1 MAVKPNMNKA
11 LVVGVSDYAPNFK
24 TLPEV
29 ANDVREIAKLLQSR
43 KGVFSRPGVTLLT
56 ERKAT
61 RAVILAAAKAAF
73 SEASKDQTVF
83 VYLAGHGG
91 LENEEY
97 YFINRDADPAD
108 LAGTAVPLRQLKRLF
123 DRCQSDRVFLWLDCC
138 HSGGILKKRK
148 ATAAHDR
155 DVLSRTLNV
164 VKGHGKVI
172 IAACTEDESAYESS
186 ALGHGFFTH
195 ALLRGLRGEAEYLGE
210 VSATSLFDFIAKEV
224 TNPRQ
229 RPMLF
234 CQSTGRIVLM
244 SDQTRRRVR
253 PTSAPPAPGG
263 KAKSA
268 SKAVGGNRSVVD
280 SGKWTLI
287 DGGFFEAQ
295 RVAYGEDGIISVD
308 VLTTSGE
315 QEAALGKLRG
325 NNYGRP
331 KIAFA
336 HRNDGLE
343 VRVEKVSS
351 ESTGEGHLWKLALRP
366 HKQQGGYFE
375 AGSYV
380 EGDRT
385 YSAADIAEM
394 RVKLILLNEKPA
406 IARNSPGRFGYSLV
420 ENAVLQVGEHKLASP
435 LPEVF
440 SKFAPNV
447 RCQLG
452 RLVVIYN
459 LKVSGVVEDVLELS
473 LGPVKGEKVTV
484 KFRGVGRRQY
494 SNEEAPLIAVNGA
507 CDLSDSK

>member
-1 MAVKPNMNKA
+1 MAAKTNVNKA
-11 LVVGVSDYAPNFK
+11 LVVGVSEYSPNFK

-43 KGVFSRPGVTLLT
+43 RGVFSRPGVTLLT

-61 RAVILAAAKAAF
+61 RAAILVAVKNAF
-73 SEASKDQTVF
+73 NEARKDQTVF

-91 LENEEY
+91 VENDEY
-97 YFINRDADPAD
+97 YFIGRDADPGD
-108 LAGTAVPLRQLKRLF
+108 LANTAVPLRQLKRMF

-244 SDQTRRRVR
+244 SDQTRKGLR
-253 PTSAPPAPGG
+253 PGSAPASR
-263 KAKSA
+263 AKSA
-268 SKAVGGNRSVVD
+268 SSSTGGNRAVSN

-295 RVAYGEDGIISVD
+295 RVAYGDDGIISVD
-308 VLTTSGE
+308 MLAKSGE
-315 QEAALGKLRG
+315 HEAALGKLRG

-331 KIAFA
+331 NIAFA
-336 HRNDGLE
+336 HRNDGLD

-351 ESTGEGHLWKLALRP
+351 ESTGEGHLWRLALRP
-366 HKQQGGYFE
+366 HEQHSGYLE

-380 EGDRT
+380 EGDRE

-394 RVKLILLNEKPA
+394 RAKLVLLNEPPA
-406 IARNSPGRFGYSLV
+406 VARKSPGRFGYSLV
-420 ENAVLQVGEHKLASP
+420 ENAVLQVKGHKLKSP

-440 SKFAPNV
+440 SKYAPHV

-452 RLVVIYN
+452 RLAAIYT
-459 LKVSGVVEDVLELS
+459 LKVSHIVEDVLELS
-473 LGPVKGEKVTV
+473 LGPVKGGKVAV

-494 SNEEAPLIAVNGA
+494 SNEEPPLISVNGA
-507 CDLSDSK
+507 CDLSESR